1 MSCRTQLAGLISL
14 MVLVLGCATNQSFDT
29 AETPQERA
37 QRERQQRT
45 EAVNLGRMG
54 KIDRSPTTV
63 AERWTGN

>member
-1 MSCRTQLAGLISL
+1 MSCRAQLAGLISL

-63 AERWTGN
+63 AERWSGN